1 MHMSVIE
8 DFDKIMEYAHFW
20 NWAPDWH
27 IAKEIYLKFPDSYS
41 VLTPFAYTYLE
52 EMIRT
57 TTSDY
62 GIPPFNQDG
71 QPNKV
76 RVGMSLIALAIDE
89 NKDNIEYINALECMK
104 KHFTYQEVSNE
115 QNGRNRV
122 MHGHIHP
129 RFWSKEVFESLI
141 HEIASLSKYSMF

>member
-1 MHMSVIE
+1 MSVFD

-20 NWAPDWH
+20 NWAPDWNV
-27 IAKEIYLKFPDSYS
+27 AKEVYRKVPDSYS
-41 VLTPFAYTYLE
+41 ILTPFAYAYLE

-62 GIPPFNQDG
+62 GIPPFDREG

-76 RVGMSLIALAIDE
+76 RVGMSLIALAIEE
-89 NKDNIEYINALECMK
+89 NKDSTEYIKALEIIK
-104 KHFTYQEVSNE
+104 KHFKYIDISSD

-129 RFWSKEVFESLI
+129 RFWSQEAFESLI
-141 HEIASLSKYSMF
+141 HEIAELSKFSKF

>member
-1 MHMSVIE
+1 MSVLE
-8 DFDKIMEYAHFW
+8 DFDEIMEYAHFW
-20 NWAPDWH
+20 NWVPDWN
-27 IAKEIYLKFPDSYS
+27 IAKEIYMKFPDAYS

-62 GIPPFNQDG
+62 GVPPFNRDG

-89 NKDNIEYINALECMK
+89 NKDNTEYIKALECIK
-104 KHFTYQEVSNE
+104 KHFKYQEVSSD

-122 MHGHIHP
+122 LHGHIHP
-129 RFWSKEVFESLI
+129 RFWSKEAFESLI
-141 HEIASLSKYSMF
+141 HEIADLSKYSMF

>member
-1 MHMSVIE
+1 MSVFE
-8 DFDKIMEYAHFW
+8 DFDEIMEYAHFW
-20 NWAPDWH
+20 NWAPDWS
-27 IAKEIYLKFPDSYS
+27 IVKEIYMKFPDSYS
-41 VLTPFAYTYLE
+41 ILTPFAYTYLE

-57 TTSDY
+57 TTTDY
-62 GIPPFNQDG
+62 GVPPFDRDG

-89 NKDNIEYINALECMK
+89 NKGNTEYIKALESIK
-104 KHFTYQEVSNE
+104 KHFKYQVISND

-129 RFWSKEVFESLI
+129 RFWSKEAFESLI
-141 HEIASLSKYSMF
+141 YEIAKLSKFSRF

>member
-1 MHMSVIE
+1 MSIFE
-8 DFDKIMEYAHFW
+8 DFDTIMESAHFW
-20 NWAPDWH
+20 NWAPDWSVA
-27 IAKEIYLKFPDSYS
+27 IEVYRKIPDSYS

-62 GIPPFNQDG
+62 GVPPFGRDG

-76 RVGMSLIALAIDE
+76 RVGMSLIALAIEE
-89 NKDNIEYINALECMK
+89 NKDNTEYIAALESIK
-104 KHFTYQEVSNE
+104 KHFKYIVVSSD

-129 RFWSKEVFESLI
+129 RFWSQEAFELLI
-141 HEIASLSKYSMF
+141 HEIADLSKYSKF